1 MRRSTAFV
9 ALIGLLCSLWA
20 SGLWAATQLNGLAVH
35 NELGNEQF
43 IGALYLQSYSSDRN
57 QILSSDGRK
66 RMELRITADDGITA
80 RRFSRMWIEGVA
92 INNSGTVLNEQAD
105 NMVAFSNLF
114 KGRLEK
120 NDVITFSL
128 EPGDGVFIAINDVAL
143 GTIGSDEFFNV
154 LLRTWIGNVP
164 LSSAYRA
171 SLLQAGDVSSDLR
184 RRFESIEPSDSRREE
199 LIAWTQPPEPAQPA
213 QTARASEPTPSREAP
228 RPDIGIGLPAVALD
242 IPRPDLRASEPE
254 PEPEPEPQPRPRPQP
269 QPEPAPVVEEEEDDE
284 PMLTAESLRAQQVYF
299 SSLLR
304 EIQSRTEYPRRA
316 MQRNQEGEVRVS
328 VVINRAGQ
336 IISTEVLEE
345 SRFSMLNRA
354 ALDAVSAAAPFPE
367 VPSAI
372 GGRQYE
378 FAVPFNFILPD

>member
-1 MRRSTAFV
+1 MRRSIAYGPI
-9 ALIGLLCSLWA
+9 IGLLCWLW
-20 SGLWAATQLNGLAVH
+20 SGGLWAASQLNGLAAH

-43 IGALYLQSYSSDRN
+43 IGGLYLESYSSDRN

-66 RMELRITADDGITA
+66 RMELRITADDGIAA

-92 INNSGTVLNEQAD
+92 INNTGAVLNEQAD
-105 NMVAFSNLF
+105 NMVTFSNMF

-128 EPGDGVFIAINDVAL
+128 EPGEGVSIAINDVVL
-143 GTIGSDEFFNV
+143 DTINSDEFFNV

-171 SLLQAGDVSSDLR
+171 SLLQAGDISSDLR
-184 RRFESIEPSDSRREE
+184 RRFESIEPSESRREE
-199 LIAWTQPPEPAQPA
+199 LIAWTQPPEPATPPP
-213 QTARASEPTPSREAP
+213 TASATDPEPRRDTPP
-228 RPDIGIGLPAVALD
+228 RPDVGIGLPPVALD

-254 PEPEPEPQPRPRPQP
+254 PEPEPRPTPTTQP
-269 QPEPAPVVEEEEDDE
+269 QPEPEPVVEEEEDDQ
-284 PMLTAESLRAQQVYF
+284 PILTAESLRAQQVYF
-299 SSLLR
+299 SNLLR
-304 EIQSRTEYPRRA
+304 QIQGQTEYPRRA
-316 MQRNQEGEVRVS
+316 LLRNQEGEVRIS
-328 VVINRAGQ
+328 VVINRSGE

-345 SRFSMLNRA
+345 SRFTLLNRA
-354 ALDAVSAAAPFPE
+354 ALDAIASAAPFPE

-372 GGRQYE
+372 QGRQYE